1 MQGGDTKA
9 KHSIEFKGRKVALR
23 YPAISKQGE
32 ILIPIND
39 LAKALGTALTVRT
52 GTRTIVLRGQDTIL
66 AYVLGSKVA
75 TVNGVKRILDVGP
88 EVAKGTLFV
97 PVGKLAADLG
107 IEIVEEGLG
116 NGESGVVETDS
127 AAPMTDSAAPI
138 TERADTDGDEE
149 VTEDGA
155 RDSEGEDQETVAGT
169 AGEIEEIEDRD
180 GDDPGKDRDE
190 TEAETGKDTRDEI
203 KADVETGDRTEDET
217 AADEAP
223 SVSELTDLKPGTL
236 ILVDPESVSGAAAT
250 PGPAGLNAN
259 RVTAAV
265 SRSLVAALNDVGLPA
280 ALTRTNDKYLAV
292 VERAALARESE
303 ARAFINIRV
312 NSFPDPTT
320 SGAETLHKA
329 ECDASHG
336 LAKVVQGALVDD
348 MERLDRGAKPGSLL
362 LLSEVPVP
370 TIVAK
375 LGYITN
381 PEEEELLGD
390 AAFQEEV
397 GRAMAEAIAAFFDD

>member
-116 NGESGVVETDS
+116 NGEPGVVETDGAEPMTDS
-127 AAPMTDSAAPI
+127 AAPMT
-138 TERADTDGDEE
+138 EGADTDGDEE
-149 VTEDGA
+149 VAEDGA
-155 RDSEGEDQETVAGT
+155 GDSEDQETVAGT
-169 AGEIEEIEDRD
+169 AGEIEEIEDKD
-180 GDDPGKDRDE
+180 GDAPVEASEKPETEVETEVETEAKDE
-190 TEAETGKDTRDEI
+190 TEA
-203 KADVETGDRTEDET
+203 
-217 AADEAP
+217 DEAREEALG
-223 SVSELTDLKPGTL
+223 VSELTDLKPGTL

-265 SRSLVAALNDVGLPA
+265 SRSLVAALNDMGLPA

-320 SGAETLHKA
+320 SGAETLHKS
-329 ECDASHG
+329 ECDASRG
-336 LAKVVQGALVDD
+336 LAQAVQGALVDD

-397 GRAMAEAIAAFFDD
+397 GKVMAEAIAAFFGD